1 MNRLSSRVLTG
12 LVVVFLL
19 CVALVIASLTRSVT
33 LASVATAALFGIGI
47 LLLVDIRK
55 RAQEHGAL
63 LRKVV
68 GSLRELSASDL
79 EIERRLGSLE
89 RILHETHD
97 RTAADGERLAQVET
111 RIAEVHT
118 DLRKRA
124 DVGHKMMTSV
134 SIDLQHL
141 SDASAEA
148 ASSLTRTL
156 GAIRYEPV
164 GEVSALL
171 TLHLRFRPR
180 AALDAH
186 AASAMSPSTVARL
199 VDVIDAEQPEL
210 VVECGSGLSTIW
222 MGYALAEVGRGRLV
236 ALEHHDRF
244 LQRTRQMV
252 EAHGLGDVVEVRRAP
267 LGPVESA
274 SGSYTWYTTNFADLR
289 DIGLLVVDGPPGN
302 VGPLA
307 RFPAIPVL
315 GSQLISGALVVLDDA
330 ARDAERETAKKWT
343 SGPYHL
349 EATDEF
355 ADRSASFRFRGTA
368 SQ

>member
-1 MNRLSSRVLTG
+1 MNRLSSRILTG

-19 CVALVIASLTRSVT
+19 CVALVIASLTRSVA
-33 LASVATAALFGIGI
+33 LAGMPAAALFGIGI
-47 LLLVDIRK
+47 LLLLDLRR
-55 RAQEHGAL
+55 RAQEIAAL
-63 LRKVV
+63 LRKM
-68 GSLRELSASDL
+68 SASDL
-79 EIERRLGSLE
+79 ALERRVRSLE
-89 RILHETHD
+89 RDVHETRGRATLD
-97 RTAADGERLAQVET
+97 AQRLEQLEMRVSEM
-111 RIAEVHT
+111 HT
-118 DLRKRA
+118 DFRGRA
-124 DVGHKMMTSV
+124 EDGLELVTSV
-134 SIDLQHL
+134 SKDLQRL
-141 SDASAEA
+141 SEA
-148 ASSLTRTL
+148 GSEAMSSLTRTL

-355 ADRSASFRFRGTA
+355 ADRSASFRFRGATA
-368 SQ
+368 PQPPRA